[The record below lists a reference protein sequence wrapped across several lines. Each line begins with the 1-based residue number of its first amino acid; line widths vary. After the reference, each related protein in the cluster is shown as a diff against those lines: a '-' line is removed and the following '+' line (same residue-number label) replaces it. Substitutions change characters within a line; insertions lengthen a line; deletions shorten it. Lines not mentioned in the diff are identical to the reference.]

1 MREKRKR
8 RREREREKIKQSAGG
23 TNGRGEHCVCVC
35 VCVYV
40 CGYLSLKKR
49 PRGMNETMEK
59 KICIYIYMYSEKTR
73 DGFRPVANTAPRD
86 ASDCCKQ
93 ERVGVGRP
101 PGLLFPP
108 CDRSSFRVGSE
119 REKKIDRER
128 VCSL

>member
-1 MREKRKR
+1 MDE
-8 RREREREKIKQSAGG
+8 EN
-23 TNGRGEHCVCVC
+23 TVCVCLC

-59 KICIYIYMYSEKTR
+59 KICIYIYIYMYSEKTR

>member
-1 MREKRKR
+1 MDE
-8 RREREREKIKQSAGG
+8 EN
-23 TNGRGEHCVCVC
+23 TVCVCLC